1 MANGEATS
9 PAALMRSPDYGARVI
24 DILPLIGDADSSE
37 SVVALFRAAVAGL
50 GADAGVFMS
59 YLRDD
64 ATRASYRSQRWLR
77 SFEHEPGVR

>member
-1 MANGEATS
+1 
-9 PAALMRSPDYGARVI
+9 MRSPDYGARVI

-64 ATRASYRSQRWLR
+64 ATPTPPQGGGLRWRGPRSR
-77 SFEHEPGVR
+77 

>member
-1 MANGEATS
+1 
-9 PAALMRSPDYGARVI
+9 MRSPDYGARVI